1 MKAIV
6 PAALL
11 LILASA
17 ASGQQPPRPAVPVD
31 AITGIIEAFRSHSI
45 VALSDA
51 HGNKQAQDFLISLV
65 RDRRF
70 AEHVNDIVVEFGTA
84 RYQAVIDRFVR
95 GEDVPYEQLRR
106 VWRDTTQASAGGD
119 LPINEEFYRAI
130 RDVNRTLPQERKLR
144 VLLGDPPIDW
154 DKIKTRADHRAWI
167 EQREWYPAALIEL
180 EVLAKQRRALVVY
193 GHGHFQRK
201 NVQGNYENYGRL
213 TDSIISLV
221 EQATGTH
228 AFIVW
233 RDAGVADIQT
243 DAQTWK
249 PPVIALIKGT
259 TLGATDFGQYFAQNN
274 DRLAIRDGKITAI
287 PKSEWRQLKAEE
299 QFDAVLFLGPPNS
312 IVVSTWTPALC
323 ADQAYMKMRLER
335 IALAGLPPSEGDALK
350 KHCASVLPR

>member
-1 MKAIV
+1 M
-6 PAALL
+6 
-11 LILASA
+11 
-17 ASGQQPPRPAVPVD
+17 
-31 AITGIIEAFRSHSI
+31 
-45 VALSDA
+45 
-51 HGNKQAQDFLISLV
+51 
-65 RDRRF
+65 
-70 AEHVNDIVVEFGTA
+70 EFGTA

-119 LPINEEFYRAI
+119 LPINEEFYRAV

-221 EQATGTH
+221 EQATGTR

-249 PPVIALIKGT
+249 
-259 TLGATDFGQYFAQNN
+259 
-274 DRLAIRDGKITAI
+274 
-287 PKSEWRQLKAEE
+287 
-299 QFDAVLFLGPPNS
+299 
-312 IVVSTWTPALC
+312 TPGHR
-323 ADQAYMKMRLER
+323 ADQGHNAGSGRLR
-335 IALAGLPPSEGDALK
+335 A
-350 KHCASVLPR
+350 VTLPRTTIASRFETGRSLRFRKANGGS